1 VVQTGSALFDT
12 PRTLDKLAALTADAA
27 GRGAKLVVF
36 PEASVGGYP
45 KGLTFGARMGSR
57 TPEGREEFRRYF
69 DAAVEVPGPDTTVIG
84 NAAREHGVH
93 LIVGVVERAG
103 STLYCTAL
111 FFGPDG
117 SLLAKHRKLMPTAME
132 RLVWG
137 QGDGST
143 LPVIDTPVGK
153 VGAVICWENYMP
165 LLRTAMYAK
174 GVEVYCAVT
183 VDDRD
188 TWLPT
193 MRHVALEGRCFV
205 LSACQFLT
213 RKDCP
218 PDYAAGYGD
227 DPNAVLIRGGSCIV
241 GPMGQV
247 LAGPVYG
254 EEAVLTADLDL
265 DDIPRARFDF
275 DPVGHYARP
284 DVFKLSVNEAP
295 QPAVEFGGPPGGSVA
310 TPLRLVNLPGTFAV
324 CKLPA
329 GSAVPGWA
337 TAGDVWSV
345 ARTADELSV
354 VCRQDVVPAGV
365 TCEPGWRCLRVAGAM
380 PFTLV
385 GVLASLTAPV
395 ARAGVGVFAFSTFD
409 TDYLLMKAADL
420 PQAVAALRAAGHTVE
435 GGQQ

>member
-1 VVQTGSALFDT
+1 MGTHRVAVVQAGSVLFDT
-12 PRTLDKLAALTADAA
+12 TRTLDKLATLIADAA
-27 GRGAKLVVF
+27 GRGAELVVF
-36 PEASVGGYP
+36 PEAFVGGYP
-45 KGLTFGARMGSR
+45 KGLGFGARMGSR

-69 DAAVEVPGPDTTVIG
+69 ESAIEVPGPAADAIG
-84 NAAREHGVH
+84 AAARQHGIYLV
-93 LIVGVVERAG
+93 VGVVERAG

-117 SLLAKHRKLMPTAME
+117 SLLGKHRKLMPTAME

-193 MRHVALEGRCFV
+193 IRHIALEGRCFV
-205 LSACQFLT
+205 LSSCQFMT

-218 PDYAAGYGD
+218 ADYASDYGN
-227 DPNAVLIRGGSCIV
+227 DPDAVLIRGGGCVV
-241 GPMGQV
+241 GPLGQV
-247 LAGPVYG
+247 LAWPVFG

-265 DDIPRARFDF
+265 DEIPRARFDF

-284 DVFKLSVNEAP
+284 DVFRLAVNETP
-295 QPAVEFGGPPGGSVA
+295 RPGVSSESDEMRGPG
-310 TPLRLVNLPGTFAV
+310 
-324 CKLPA
+324 
-329 GSAVPGWA
+329 
-337 TAGDVWSV
+337 
-345 ARTADELSV
+345 
-354 VCRQDVVPAGV
+354 
-365 TCEPGWRCLRVAGAM
+365 
-380 PFTLV
+380 
-385 GVLASLTAPV
+385 
-395 ARAGVGVFAFSTFD
+395 
-409 TDYLLMKAADL
+409 
-420 PQAVAALRAAGHTVE
+420 
-435 GGQQ
+435 